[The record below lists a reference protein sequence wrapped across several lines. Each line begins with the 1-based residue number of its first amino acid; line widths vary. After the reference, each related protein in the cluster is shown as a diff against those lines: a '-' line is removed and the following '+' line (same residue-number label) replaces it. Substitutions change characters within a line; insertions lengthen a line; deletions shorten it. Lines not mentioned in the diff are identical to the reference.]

1 MPLFPQISDHLSG
14 MKRLSA
20 AVVRLLGAPQ
30 AVHRSPRNA
39 LTSVPLAP
47 SAAGNATAEPIV
59 VTVEQGIAD
68 LVPLFLEQRKADQAA
83 IVVALRRR
91 DLKTIREVGHAMAGA
106 GSSYGFD
113 RVSELGGCLVQAAR
127 AANMALLEMLH
138 EEFTDYM
145 ARLVVKVA

>member
-1 MPLFPQISDHLSG
+1 MQLSHQISDHISG

-20 AVVRLLGAPQ
+20 ALVRLLSAPQ
-30 AVHRSPRNA
+30 VVQRSPRNA
-39 LTSVPLAP
+39 PASVPLFQPA
-47 SAAGNATAEPIV
+47 SREPIV
-59 VTVEQGIAD
+59 VTVARGIAD
-68 LVPLFLEQRKADQAA
+68 LVPLFLEQRKADQVA
-83 IVVALRRR
+83 IAVALRRR
-91 DLKTIREVGHAMAGA
+91 DLKTLREVGHAMASAGA
-106 GSSYGFD
+106 SYGFD